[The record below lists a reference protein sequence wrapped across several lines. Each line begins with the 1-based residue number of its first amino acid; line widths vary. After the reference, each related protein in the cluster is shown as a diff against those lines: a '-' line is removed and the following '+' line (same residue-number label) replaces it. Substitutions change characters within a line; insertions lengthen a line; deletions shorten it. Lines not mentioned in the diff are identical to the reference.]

1 MNKREIASGLI
12 KLANTLD
19 NMGLMQEANIVDRV
33 AKKIVVS
40 KNPEVKFLQNNEI
53 PSAVTGNYLIDI
65 TNIKNMLYTAFVDVN
80 NNQRKNVDQNMI
92 SRASTLFDLVQKS
105 DKYTKQ
111 QHRVFGLQAS
121 RIYKDYSENRVPINN
136 QLGDKTTES
145 LNEYLFKFG
154 ITDQIGNL
162 DSSIID
168 MSDFNKR
175 WNSFKNQ
182 PIIKKQI
189 SEFPNYMKLQLG
201 RTYKMLTAK
210 FQ

>member
-1 MNKREIASGLI
+1 MDKKDLASGLLKI
-12 KLANTLD
+12 ANTLD
-19 NMGLMQEANIVDRV
+19 NMGLMEEANIVDRV

-40 KNPEVKFLQNNEI
+40 KNPEVKFLKNNEI
-53 PSAVTGNYLIDI
+53 PSAVTGNYLTDI
-65 TNIKNMLYTAFVDVN
+65 TNIKNMLYTAFKDVN
-80 NNQRKNVDQNMI
+80 KNQRKNPDQNLI
-92 SRASTLFDLVQKS
+92 SRAETLLNLVQNS

-111 QHRVFGLQAS
+111 EQKVFGLQAS
-121 RIYKDYSENRVPINN
+121 RIYKDYSENSIPINI

-162 DSSIID
+162 NTSITD

-182 PIIKKQI
+182 PIIKQQI
-189 SEFPNYMKLQLG
+189 SELPKYMKLQLG

>member
-1 MNKREIASGLI
+1 MKKEIINGLI
-12 KLANTLD
+12 KIANNLD
-19 NMGLMQEANIVDRV
+19 LLGYKEEANIVDRV

-40 KNPEVKFLQNNEI
+40 KNPEVKFLKNNEI
-53 PSAVTGNYLIDI
+53 PSAVTGDYLIDI
-65 TNIKNMLYTAFVDVN
+65 TNIKNMLYTAFKDVN
-80 NNQRKNVDQNMI
+80 KNQRKNPDQEML
-92 SRASTLFDLVQKS
+92 SKARKLLTLVQNS
-105 DKYTKQ
+105 NMYTKQ
-111 QHRVFGLQAS
+111 EQKVFGLQAS
-121 RIYKDYSENRVPINN
+121 RIYKDYSEDQTPINN
-136 QLGDKTTES
+136 HLGDKTTES

-162 DSSIID
+162 NSSITD

-182 PIIKKQI
+182 PIIMKQI
-189 SEFPNYMKLQLG
+189 SEFPDYMKLQLG